1 MEKIST
7 EFINLIRPINN
18 LEDLNRPTQTEQ
30 TEGGAETFFNVF
42 QDAWNGVKDTRQ
54 NYLNEQYLLAT
65 GQTDDP
71 HNVMIASSKAELSV
85 EFLVQL
91 RSKSLEAYDQLIKTS
106 F

>member
-7 EFINLIRPINN
+7 EFINLIRPINS
-18 LEDLNRPTQTEQ
+18 LEDLNRPTQTE
-30 TEGGAETFFNVF
+30 GGDTTFFNVF
-42 QDAWNGVKDTRQ
+42 QNAWSDVKDTRL

-91 RSKSLEAYDQLIKTS
+91 RSKALEAYDQLIKTS